1 MRVRLLAAGLLAAA
15 ATLPFA
21 ATASATYCNPQ
32 LGVLCDVFYKVCN
45 TPGPCPVQ

>member
-21 ATASATYCNPQ
+21 ATAAATYCNPAFEP
-32 LGVLCDVFYKVCN
+32 VCTVFFKACN
-45 TPGPCPVQ
+45 AAGPCPVE